1 MANNS
6 RRRRKT
12 PWRATLAV
20 LAALA
25 TVLPALGA
33 HGAVLQGSCVTVY
46 PSGPGAHVDPE
57 CRPVGMSIFMY
68 EHVHPTSPYVSDLWN
83 QRAKATYSALAGIPI
98 LSDQSA
104 LGANLSDTAVGSPMP
119 DPGAL
124 DGEPDTVARSS
135 VATLVDA
142 ELPDDRGERLEVN

>member
-33 HGAVLQGSCVTVY
+33 QGAVLQGACVTVY

-57 CRPVGMSIFMY
+57 CRPVGTSTFVHD
-68 EHVHPTSPYVSDLWN
+68 HVRPTSPYVSDLWSHGVN
-83 QRAKATYSALAGIPI
+83 ETYSTLTGIPV
-98 LSDQSA
+98 LSNPSA
-104 LGANLSDTAVGSPMP
+104 LGTRIADTAVGSPMP

-124 DGEPDTVARSS
+124 KGDPGTVVRSS

-142 ELPDDRGERLEVN
+142 ELPDEHGERLEVN